1 MNILIANLD
10 LSFMKITTKKVLKL
24 KSPIENLCTPYY
36 FGNCGNYFVICQFNK
51 RLNQSYSDSDE
62 KLEYNE
68 MVILSSQNQINRYEL
83 SYICPSTYD
92 KVIHFQCDIAGNY
105 MLLIEGGDRG
115 IKLIKLISKDLIYL
129 KMAHHVLNDDQLMYS
144 FGQQILSLL

>member
-1 MNILIANLD
+1 M
-10 LSFMKITTKKVLKL
+10 
-24 KSPIENLCTPYY
+24 
-36 FGNCGNYFVICQFNK
+36 
-51 RLNQSYSDSDE
+51 
-62 KLEYNE
+62 
-68 MVILSSQNQINRYEL
+68 
-83 SYICPSTYD
+83 
-92 KVIHFQCDIAGNY
+92 IHFQCDIAGNY